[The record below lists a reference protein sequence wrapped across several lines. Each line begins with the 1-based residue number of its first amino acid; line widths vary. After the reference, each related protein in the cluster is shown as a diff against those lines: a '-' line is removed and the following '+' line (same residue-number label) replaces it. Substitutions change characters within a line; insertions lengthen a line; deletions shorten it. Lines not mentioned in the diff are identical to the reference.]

1 MHISG
6 ISLPITTAEPLKSR
20 FCDNSDLLSVVNNI
34 NIYHMLFTISYSKSV
49 YPIIPAELL
58 KATLYD
64 DFGISVY
71 FVYFIFI

>member
-1 MHISG
+1 
-6 ISLPITTAEPLKSR
+6 
-20 FCDNSDLLSVVNNI
+20 
-34 NIYHMLFTISYSKSV
+34 MLFTISYSKSV